1 MKKNLRL
8 RGFLFFFI
16 TIQFAL
22 AQEKVSGLVVDA
34 EGKPVESVLIQ
45 APELGVSTTS
55 NANGEFELL
64 LNTKALLTFAA
75 DSYETY
81 VIEANP
87 GDVLAVVL
95 QIDASDSENISSN
108 QQLIILSDDELS
120 EDDQASGNI
129 SGLLQSSQDVFS
141 RTAAFEF
148 SSSFFRV
155 RGLDTDFGAVQMN
168 GIPMNK
174 FYNGRPQWSNWGG
187 LNDMMR
193 NQE

>member
-1 MKKNLRL
+1 MRS
-8 RGFLFFFI
+8 FLIFFI

-22 AQEKVSGLVVDA
+22 AQEKVSGLIVDTK
-34 EGKPVESVLIQ
+34 GKSVKSVLIQ

-55 NANGEFELL
+55 NSNGEFELPI
-64 LNTKALLTFAA
+64 NTKALLTFTA
-75 DSYETY
+75 DNYETY
-81 VIEANP
+81 VTEASP
-87 GDVLAVVL
+87 GEVLSVVL
-95 QIDASDSENISSN
+95 QIDASVSENISTN

-193 NQE
+193 N

>member
-1 MKKNLRL
+1 MRS
-8 RGFLFFFI
+8 FLIFFI
-16 TIQFAL
+16 TIHFAL

-34 EGKPVESVLIQ
+34 QGKPIESVLIQ

-55 NANGEFELL
+55 NANGEFKLI

-75 DSYETY
+75 DNYETY
-81 VIEANP
+81 VKEANP

-141 RTAAFEF
+141 RTAA
-148 SSSFFRV
+148 
-155 RGLDTDFGAVQMN
+155 L
-168 GIPMNK
+168 
-174 FYNGRPQWSNWGG
+174 
-187 LNDMMR
+187 
-193 NQE
+193 

>member
-1 MKKNLRL
+1 MK
-8 RGFLFFFI
+8 
-16 TIQFAL
+16 
-22 AQEKVSGLVVDA
+22 
-34 EGKPVESVLIQ
+34 
-45 APELGVSTTS
+45 
-55 NANGEFELL
+55 
-64 LNTKALLTFAA
+64 
-75 DSYETY
+75 
-81 VIEANP
+81 EANP

-193 NQE
+193 NQELSLGAQSSDYNFGGLIGSANISTKASEYRVGSRITYSSSNRSYTNRAMFSLSLIHI